1 MIMYSYTG
9 VTNTFQ
15 IIHIVTF
22 LQDPKLPK
30 GKGRNDHRG
39 GPHWPEPRSEMT

>member
-1 MIMYSYTG
+1 MYSYTG

-30 GKGRNDHRG
+30 GRA
-39 GPHWPEPRSEMT
+39 EMTIWEAHIGRRQGPK